1 MRKVIEEQMKLGEI
15 DISQIKF
22 DLQSRDEIPKLLMGL
37 QYIYTTPELRDM
49 VFDMLTGLTPPHV
62 DPETGRS
69 GMDYWKIL
77 VLGTLR
83 LACNYDYDKLK
94 DTADNHVTVRQM
106 LCHSILDRDFQY
118 PLQTVKDNVSL
129 LTPEVLDRINRCVVG
144 YGHELLGKNQIDYFH
159 ARCDSFVVETNVHYP
174 TDINLLLDAMRKVIT
189 LISFSCA
196 EAGISDWRQP
206 AHNLRKLKRLYR
218 RAQNLKRSNSKD
230 EKKKAQKILVIQ
242 QAHLGYLDLAVS
254 FLEKTDTT
262 LNKLRQS
269 PLVNIDKIF
278 KIEHYVNHAKRQ
290 IEQIY
295 RRVILDEEIPHDEKV
310 FSIFEEHTEWISKG
324 KAGVSQELGLRVCI
338 VEDQYGFIVH
348 HRVMQKQD
356 DKDVAVPI
364 IKEAKA
370 LFPNLT
376 GCSFDKGFY
385 SPENIKKLAT
395 ILDRV
400 TLPKKGKLTQKQK
413 EHELSE
419 EFVQS
424 RRQHS
429 SVESAI
435 NALENHGL
443 DRCPDKGID
452 AFERYISLAVLSR
465 NIQITGAILQ
475 QKKRDQEERKKKYRQ
490 TWKNNRTDAGQAI
503 KAA

>member
-1 MRKVIEEQMKLGEI
+1 MRKVIEEQMQLGEI
-15 DISQIKF
+15 DVSQIKF

-37 QYIYTTPELRDM
+37 QYIYITPELRDI
-49 VFDMLTGLTPPHV
+49 VFDFLTGLTPPHV
-62 DPETGRS
+62 DPETGRN

-83 LACNYDYDKLK
+83 LACNYDFDKLK
-94 DTADNHVTVRQM
+94 DTADNHATVRQM
-106 LCHSILDRDFQY
+106 LGHSIFDQGLLY
-118 PLQTVKDNVSL
+118 PLQTLKDNVSL

-144 YGHELLGKNQIDYFH
+144 FGHDLLGNSQTDSIR

-189 LISFSCA
+189 LISCSCV
-196 EAGISDWRQP
+196 EAGITDWRQSSQ
-206 AHNLRKLKRLYR
+206 NMRKLKKLYR
-218 RAQNLKRSNSKD
+218 KAQNLKRSTSQD
-230 EKKKAQKILVIQ
+230 PKKKAQRELAIQ
-242 QAHLGYLDLAVS
+242 EAHLGYLDLAVS

-262 LNKLRQS
+262 LEKLRIS
-269 PLVNIDKIF
+269 PLVNIEIVF
-278 KIEHYVNHAKRQ
+278 LIEHYISHANRQ

-295 RRVILDEEIPHDEKV
+295 RRVILGESIAHDEKV

-324 KAGVSQELGLRVCI
+324 KAGVPQELGLKVCI
-338 VEDQYGFIVH
+338 VEDQHGFIIH
-348 HRVMQKQD
+348 HRVMQKQTD
-356 DKDVAVPI
+356 IDVAVSI

-385 SPENIKKLAT
+385 SPTNVEQLSA

-400 TLPKKGKLTQKQK
+400 TLPKKGKLTNKQK
-413 EHELSE
+413 EHELTD
-419 EFVQS
+419 EFIQS

-465 NIQITGAILQ
+465 NIQVVGNLL
-475 QKKRDQEERKKKYRQ
+475 QKKKLAEEARKKKYRQ
-490 TWKNNRTDAGQAI
+490 TWENNRI